1 MTTFLNR
8 RLHPRLA
15 AAFAGLALVLVLLAG
30 CGGSAYGASTA
41 TTTGQTTSATGLQV
55 ASSSSATPSAS
66 SAANTPASSS
76 AATAT
81 TTDTGAVSSVA
92 DVVAK
97 VNPAVVTVINQQ
109 QFQGFNSQSQGS
121 DLQTAGTG
129 TGFIINSD
137 GYIVTNN
144 HVVDGASALQV
155 IFEDGTTVD
164 ATLVGVDT
172 YTDLAV
178 IKIDGT
184 VPATV
189 NFGDSSTLRPG
200 DAVIAIGSALGDY
213 TNTVTEGIVSGLNRQ
228 LSDDSGVAYDN
239 MIQHDA
245 AINPGNSGGP
255 LLNLNGEVIGVNTAV
270 VRQAEPG
277 VSAEG
282 LGFAIPSNTV
292 QQIVQ
297 KLIQN
302 GSVTRPYLGV
312 QYTPLT
318 PQIAAA
324 QGLSIEAG
332 ALVGQVTSGGPAA
345 TAGVQQGDVI
355 TSIDGTAIDKDHP
368 LEDLLF
374 AHQPGDSVKLGVY
387 RPSTRATLT
396 LDVTLGTRPS
406 TP

>member
-8 RLHPRLA
+8 RLQPRLA
-15 AAFAGLALVLVLLAG
+15 ASFAGLALVLVLLAG
-30 CGGSAYGASTA
+30 CGGSTYGAATT

-55 ASSSSATPSAS
+55 ASSSSATPSAN
-66 SAANTPASSS
+66 SAASTPSASS
-76 AATAT
+76 TAT
-81 TTDTGAVSSVA
+81 TTSDDGALSSVA
-92 DVVAK
+92 DIVAK

-109 QFQGFNSQSQGS
+109 QFQGFNNQSQGS
-121 DLQTAGTG
+121 DLQTAGAG
-129 TGFIINSD
+129 SGFIISSD

-155 IFEDGTTVD
+155 IFEDGTTVK

-178 IKIDGT
+178 IKIDGS

-189 NFGDSSTLRPG
+189 SFGDSSTLRPG

-228 LSDDSGVAYDN
+228 LSDESGVAYDN

-297 KLIQN
+297 KLIQS

-374 AHQPGDSVKLGVY
+374 AHQPGDSVQLGVY
-387 RPSTRATLT
+387 RPSTHATLT